1 MMMLPLLVADVAL
14 AIVDVAIAVVT
25 AAAVAVDVAVTAAMF
40 LGEQLFLI
48 VAVNVVF

>member
-14 AIVDVAIAVVT
+14 AIIDVAIAVVT
-25 AAAVAVDVAVTAAMF
+25 AAAAVAVTAAMF